1 MAQAANSTT
10 SPSVVVAKPEEQK
23 TSKSA
28 ASLPLLQM
36 ESPRA
41 LAENVADW
49 SKNFVGN
56 CAIKVI
62 DCNLVHFEWQSW
74 LDRAFQNVKTHNALL
89 YLLINGIQD
98 KRFVDQSALYGM
110 DLISHAVVQKS
121 VIDSSSK
128 MTVDVLINEP
138 RVVKSSLDLCIWF
151 V

>member
-1 MAQAANSTT
+1 MAQTASSTT

-74 LDRAFQNVKTHNALL
+74 LDRAF
-89 YLLINGIQD
+89 
-98 KRFVDQSALYGM
+98 
-110 DLISHAVVQKS
+110 
-121 VIDSSSK
+121 
-128 MTVDVLINEP
+128 
-138 RVVKSSLDLCIWF
+138 
-151 V
+151 